1 MTKPII
7 RPRHAVGRRDRTMR
21 HGRRA
26 HVLLRNP
33 RGGLFA
39 VAAVGLVLTIG
50 AAAPAP
56 TNTAPALP
64 TVPANAVPAFPLIA
78 TLPSSVAPLPPVLP
92 PAASATPAL
101 LARPVP
107 RALLTVPGRFAA
119 APVLVAPPRVST
131 ARRAAAPALRKI
143 GPTYVGRASWYGPGF
158 QGRRTAN
165 GERFNTHALTAAH
178 KSLPFGTRLR
188 VCRANKCVVVRVND
202 RGPYIRGRFLDLS
215 MRAAV
220 TIGVTSR
227 GVATVTAT
235 VVAPIGVPS
244 KKSKTWTKPRR
255 T

>member
-1 MTKPII
+1 MTKRSI
-7 RPRHAVGRRDRTMR
+7 RPRHAVGRRDRSMR

-26 HVLLRNP
+26 HVLLRDP
-33 RGGLFA
+33 RGGILA
-39 VAAVGLVLTIG
+39 AAAVGLVLTIG
-50 AAAPAP
+50 ASPPATAGAFVSRAAPAKYP
-56 TNTAPALP
+56 PATPQTATLTFSVAA
-64 TVPANAVPAFPLIA
+64 VAAVPA
-78 TLPSSVAPLPPVLP
+78 
-92 PAASATPAL
+92 AAATPEL

-119 APVLVAPPRVST
+119 APVLVAPPRVSA
-131 ARRAAAPALRKI
+131 ARRPAAPALRKV

-188 VCRANKCVVVRVND
+188 VCRANTCVVVRVND

-215 MRAAV
+215 MRAAI

-235 VVAPIGVPS
+235 VMAPSGIPS
-244 KKSKTWTKPRR
+244 KKSKTWTTPRR
-255 T
+255 K